1 MFGIG
6 WTEIM
11 VIMIVAVIVLGPKRL
26 PEAMKQV
33 ARIFRDIK
41 STVDDVKNSVISEVD
56 DIKSLPEQTK
66 SEFEKR
72 LTFDDDDFEKELDKE
87 IKKEKKQS
95 FSENYQP
102 KREKISFSK
111 KEEIKDA

>member
-26 PEAMKQV
+26 PEAMKQI

-66 SEFEKR
+66 QEFEKK
-72 LTFDDDDFEKELDKE
+72 LSFDDEFEKEFDAQL
-87 IKKEKKQS
+87 KKEKKQVITKD
-95 FSENYQP
+95 YQP
-102 KREKISFSK
+102 KREKISFTK
-111 KEEIKDA
+111 KEEVKDV